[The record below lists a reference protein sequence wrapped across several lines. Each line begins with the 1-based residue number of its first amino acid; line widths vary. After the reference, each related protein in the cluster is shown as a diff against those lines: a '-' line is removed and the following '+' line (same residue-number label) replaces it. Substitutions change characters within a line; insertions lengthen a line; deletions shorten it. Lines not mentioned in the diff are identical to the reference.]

1 MPEQRRKQ
9 MNSALKLT
17 IAFVCIYALITQQ
30 VVANSWIRR
39 LDEWIYERDILL
51 VTPGKTPT
59 IVILMDDLGLRGIT
73 SAILLITAILISRR
87 FKSWRPINLSLL
99 ALLLLNLAVGAS
111 KLLLGRTKPSTGFD
125 LFFTDSGLSY
135 PSGHA
140 ANAVLSWGMIAYL
153 IFRYSHK
160 EPFEGLRLTWFVSII
175 SSLVCLA
182 SLYRNTHWFSDLL
195 GGLFIGSA
203 LLVAVIAIDRSITSA
218 RQPSYGAG
226 RLIT

>member
-1 MPEQRRKQ
+1 
-9 MNSALKLT
+9 MNSALKLS
-17 IAFVCIYALITQQ
+17 IAFISTYALITQQ

-87 FKSWRPINLSLL
+87 FESWRPINLSLL
-99 ALLLLNLAVGAS
+99 ALFLLNLTVGAS
-111 KLLLGRTKPSTGFD
+111 KLLFGRTKPSTGFD

-203 LLVAVIAIDRSITSA
+203 LLVAVIAIDRSITSD
-218 RQPSYGAG
+218 RQPS
-226 RLIT
+226 

>member
-17 IAFVCIYALITQQ
+17 IAFVCVYALITQQ

-111 KLLLGRTKPSTGFD
+111 KLLFGRTKPSTGFD

-140 ANAVLSWGMIAYL
+140 ANAVLTWGMLAYL

-160 EPFEGLRLTWFVSII
+160 EPFEGMRLTWFVSIVTTG
-175 SSLVCLA
+175 VCLA

-203 LLVAVIAIDRSITSA
+203 LLVAIIAIDRSITSD
-218 RQPSYGAG
+218 RQPS
-226 RLIT
+226 

>member
-1 MPEQRRKQ
+1 MPEKRRKQ
-9 MNSALKLT
+9 MNSALKLS
-17 IAFVCIYALITQQ
+17 IAFISTYALITQQ

-59 IVILMDDLGLRGIT
+59 IIILMDDLGLRGIT

-111 KLLLGRTKPSTGFD
+111 KLLFGRTKPSTGFD

-203 LLVAVIAIDRSITSA
+203 LLVAVIAIDRSITSD
-218 RQPSYGAG
+218 RQPS
-226 RLIT
+226 

>member
-1 MPEQRRKQ
+1 MPERRRKQ
-9 MNSALKLT
+9 KNSAFKLT
-17 IAFVCIYALITQQ
+17 ILFAGIYALITQQ
-30 VVANSWIRR
+30 VLANSWIRR

-87 FKSWRPINLSLL
+87 FESWRPINLSLL
-99 ALLLLNLAVGAS
+99 ALFLLNLTVGAS
-111 KLLLGRTKPSTGFD
+111 KLLFGRTKPSTGFD

-203 LLVAVIAIDRSITSA
+203 LLVAVIAIDRSITSD
-218 RQPSYGAG
+218 RQPS
-226 RLIT
+226 

>member
-1 MPEQRRKQ
+1 MPEKRRKQ

-111 KLLLGRTKPSTGFD
+111 KLLFGRTKPSTGFD

-175 SSLVCLA
+175 STLVCLA

-203 LLVAVIAIDRSITSA
+203 LLVAVIAIDRSITSD
-218 RQPSYGAG
+218 RQPS
-226 RLIT
+226 

>member
-9 MNSALKLT
+9 KNSAVKLT
-17 IAFVCIYALITQQ
+17 ILFIGIYALITQQ

-59 IVILMDDLGLRGIT
+59 IIILMDDLGLRGIT

-111 KLLLGRTKPSTGFD
+111 KLLFGRTKPSTGFD

-203 LLVAVIAIDRSITSA
+203 LLVAVIAIDRSITSD
-218 RQPSYGAG
+218 RQPS
-226 RLIT
+226 

>member
-9 MNSALKLT
+9 KNSALKLT

-111 KLLLGRTKPSTGFD
+111 KLLFGRTKPSTGFD

-175 SSLVCLA
+175 STLVCLA

-203 LLVAVIAIDRSITSA
+203 LLVAVIAIDRSITSD
-218 RQPSYGAG
+218 RQPS
-226 RLIT
+226 

>member
-9 MNSALKLT
+9 KNSALKLT
-17 IAFVCIYALITQQ
+17 IAFVCVYALITQQ

-51 VTPGKTPT
+51 VTPGNTPT

-111 KLLLGRTKPSTGFD
+111 KLLFGRTKPSTGFD

-160 EPFEGLRLTWFVSII
+160 LPFEGLRLTWFVSII

-203 LLVAVIAIDRSITSA
+203 LLVAVIAIDRSITSD
-218 RQPSYGAG
+218 RQPS
-226 RLIT
+226 

>member
-1 MPEQRRKQ
+1 MPEKRRKQ
-9 MNSALKLT
+9 MNSALKLS
-17 IAFVCIYALITQQ
+17 IAFVSAYALITQQ

-87 FKSWRPINLSLL
+87 FKSWRPVNLSLL

-111 KLLLGRTKPSTGFD
+111 KLLFGRTKPSTGFD

-203 LLVAVIAIDRSITSA
+203 LLVAVIAIDRSITSD
-218 RQPSYGAG
+218 RQPS
-226 RLIT
+226 